1 MKTKLAL
8 FFALLPA
15 ALFAQPANDTVIFN
29 ELGHYYFT
37 PSSTYYS
44 SYTPLFDRL
53 GRPYVYAAGKESG
66 LVTFDITNT
75 LNPFP
80 ANSLMP
86 SFFGGLKPTGVAQN
100 GNHLFVSLGNFQ
112 GSGETTG
119 LAILDVTNPASP
131 TLLDQWDSTYFN
143 KGSAQVIVEGGYAYL
158 AAMDSGV
165 VILDVSDLQ
174 NIRYVSHIVPDPAF
188 GAQAYTYHSRGLFL
202 SGDTLLVTHDNG
214 GLRIID
220 VTNKNTPL
228 EIGMFTSPS
237 IPAFG
242 FNNHVFYNH
251 VYRIGDYAYCAMDYM
266 GWTVVDVSYPAAMTE
281 VAWVNNFGCDST
293 ADWFNSPGHTN
304 EIAMAASPDFMV
316 MSGAATEIVAIDPS
330 DPLQPRLMGWYGTPA
345 DSNFATWGVDVYGN
359 MAVVAI
365 VHNFFNW
372 PYISTE
378 GGIRL
383 LNWSYLTDAATEEPR
398 SGTLNLFP
406 NPTSGSCTIELPA
419 TREGMYTIEVIDV
432 LGKVVR
438 TQPADSRMNGGK
450 AEVDLS
456 GLAVGIY
463 SVRVIGANLV
473 YTGRVV
479 RE

>member
-1 MKTKLAL
+1 MKTKLTIL
-8 FFALLPA
+8 FACLSA
-15 ALFAQPANDTVIFN
+15 ALFAQPVNDTVIFN

-53 GRPYVYAAGKESG
+53 GRSYVYAAGKESG
-66 LVTFDITNT
+66 LVTFDISNT
-75 LNPFP
+75 LNPSP
-80 ANSLMP
+80 VSSLMP
-86 SFFGGLKPTGVAQN
+86 TFFGGLMPTGVAQD
-100 GNHLFVSLGNFQ
+100 GNYLFVSLGNFQ
-112 GSGETTG
+112 GSGQTAG

-143 KGSAQVIVEGGYAYL
+143 KGSAQVIREGDYAYL

-165 VILDVSDLQ
+165 VILDVSDPQ
-174 NIRYVSHIVPDPAF
+174 NIYYVSHIVPDPNF
-188 GAQAYTYHSRGLFL
+188 GPQGYTYHSRGLFL
-202 SGDTLLVTHDNG
+202 SGDTLLVAHDNG
-214 GLRIID
+214 GLRVVD
-220 VTNKNTPL
+220 VANKNAPV
-228 EIGMFTSPS
+228 EIGMFTSPT

-242 FNNHVFYNH
+242 NSNSVFYNH
-251 VYRIGDYAYCAMDYM
+251 VYRIGNYAYCAIDYM
-266 GWTVVDVSYPAAMTE
+266 GWEVVDVSDPATMTE
-281 VAWVNNFGCDST
+281 VAWVNNFACDSA
-293 ADWFNSPGHTN
+293 ADWFDSPGHTN
-304 EIAMAASPDFMV
+304 EIAMASSPDFMV

-330 DPLQPRLMGWYGTPA
+330 DPQQPRLMGWYGTPS
-345 DSNFATWGVDVYGN
+345 DNNFATWGVDVYGN

-383 LNWSYLTDAATEEPR
+383 LNWSYLLDAETEEFR
-398 SGTLNLFP
+398 AGTLNMYP

-419 TREGMYTIEVIDV
+419 TREGVYTIEVIDV

-450 AEVDLS
+450 AEADLS
-456 GLAVGIY
+456 GLASGIY
-463 SVRVIGANLV
+463 TVRVMGENVV
-473 YTGRVV
+473 YTARVV

>member
-1 MKTKLAL
+1 MKTKLSV
-8 FFALLPA
+8 FFVLLSA
-15 ALFAQPANDTVIFN
+15 ALSAQPVNDTVIFN

-44 SYTPLFDRL
+44 SYTPLFDRP

-66 LVTFDITNT
+66 LVTFDISNT

-80 ANSLMP
+80 ASSLMP
-86 SFFGGLKPTGVAQN
+86 AFFGGLMPTGVAQD

-112 GSGETTG
+112 GSGQTTG

-131 TLLDQWDSTYFN
+131 SLLDQWDSTYFN
-143 KGSAQVIVEGGYAYL
+143 KGCAQVIVEGDYAYL

-165 VILDVSDLQ
+165 VILDVSDVQ
-174 NIRYVSHIVPDPAF
+174 NIRYVSHIVPDTSF
-188 GAQAYTYHSRGLFL
+188 GEQAYTYHSRGLFL
-202 SGDTLLVTHDNG
+202 SGDTLLVAHDNG
-214 GLRIID
+214 GLRVID
-220 VTNKNTPL
+220 VTNKNTPV
-228 EIGMFTSPS
+228 EIGMFTSPA

-251 VYRIGDYAYCAMDYM
+251 VYRVGNYAYCAMDYM
-266 GWTVVDVSYPAAMTE
+266 GWTVVDVSNPAAMTE
-281 VAWVNNFGCDST
+281 VAWVNNFGAQDYT
-293 ADWFNSPGHTN
+293 DWFDCAGHTN
-304 EIAMAASPDFMV
+304 EIAMAMSPDFMV
-316 MSGAATEIVAIDPS
+316 MSGAATEVVAIDPS
-330 DPLQPRLMGWYGTPA
+330 DPQQPRLMGWYGSPA

-383 LNWSYLTDAATEEPR
+383 LNWSYITGADENFVRA
-398 SGTLNLFP
+398 GNLNLYP
-406 NPTSGSCTIELPA
+406 NPTSGMCMIELPA
-419 TREGMYTIEVIDV
+419 TREGVYMVEVVDV

-438 TQPADSRMNGGK
+438 TQPADSRMNAGK

-456 GLAVGIY
+456 GLAGGIY
-463 SVRVIGANLV
+463 TVRVTGENVV